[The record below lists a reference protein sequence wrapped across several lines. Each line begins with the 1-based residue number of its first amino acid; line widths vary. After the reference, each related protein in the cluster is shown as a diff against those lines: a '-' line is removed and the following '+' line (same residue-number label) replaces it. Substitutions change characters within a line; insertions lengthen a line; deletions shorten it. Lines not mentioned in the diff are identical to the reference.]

1 VCDLHQRATAKALVA
16 ASLVFFTLLIAS
28 CSNDT
33 GSQSTGPTRKSDGFK
48 EGTLVSSS
56 RGQETTAEAP
66 RPEAT
71 LGPEANSP
79 AVLLRLEGDPGTTFS
94 GICVVGSNQSV
105 LSGRIPKSYAF
116 DPRGRKLSCR
126 IEKRDAV
133 RGDLKVILVAG
144 DTTHSVQQTDIRGD
158 VIKVSYP
165 GN

>member
-1 VCDLHQRATAKALVA
+1 VA
-16 ASLVFFTLLIAS
+16 ASLVFFSLLIAS

-33 GSQSTGPTRKSDGFK
+33 GSQGTGPTGKSDGFE

-56 RGQETTAEAP
+56 RGQEKTAKAP

-71 LGPEANSP
+71 LGPEAESP

-94 GICVVGSNQSV
+94 GICVAGSKQSV

-126 IEKRDAV
+126 LEKRDPG
-133 RGDLKVILVAG
+133 RGDLKVILVVG
-144 DTTHSVQQTDIRGD
+144 NTTRAVQQTDNRGN
-158 VIKVSYP
+158 VINVSYP
-165 GN
+165 SN

>member
-1 VCDLHQRATAKALVA
+1 VGDPHQRATAKALVA
-16 ASLVFFTLLIAS
+16 ASLVFFSLLIAS

-33 GSQSTGPTRKSDGFK
+33 GSQGTGPTRKSDGFK

-56 RGQETTAEAP
+56 RGPETTAEAP

-94 GICVVGSNQSV
+94 GICVVGSKQSV

-126 IEKRDAV
+126 IEKRDPG

-144 DTTHSVQQTDIRGD
+144 DTTHSVQQTDNRGN

>member
-1 VCDLHQRATAKALVA
+1 MKVLVA
-16 ASLVFFTLLIAS
+16 ASLVFFSLLIAS

-33 GSQSTGPTRKSDGFK
+33 GSQGTGPTRKSDGFK

-56 RGQETTAEAP
+56 RGPQTTAEAP
-66 RPEAT
+66 PPEAT
-71 LGPEANSP
+71 LGPELNSP
-79 AVLLRLEGDPGTTFS
+79 AVLLRLEGDPGTSFS
-94 GICVVGSNQSV
+94 GICVVGNKQSV

-126 IEKRDAV
+126 IEKRDPG

-144 DTTHSVQQTDIRGD
+144 NTTRSVQQTNTRGN
-158 VIKVSYP
+158 VINVSYA